1 MSPVGLPGE
10 DTSLASTS
18 MESWEGVV
26 ALEVEGE
33 ARDSEL
39 PCTWVHSM
47 TVVPVAVLELDKD
60 W

>member
-1 MSPVGLPGE
+1 
-10 DTSLASTS
+10 